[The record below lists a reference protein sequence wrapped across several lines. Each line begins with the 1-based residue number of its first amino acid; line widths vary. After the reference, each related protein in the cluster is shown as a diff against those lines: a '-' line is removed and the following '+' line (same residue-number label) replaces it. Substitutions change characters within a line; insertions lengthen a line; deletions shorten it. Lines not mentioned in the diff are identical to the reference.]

1 MDKIKEILA
10 KVFAPII
17 QQIGKFNLKKEKLI
31 GVVLK
36 EKELQICEIALVKG
50 KWKVLNFSNQ
60 EIAGIGQDQDIY
72 SAATYLSDQIKNA
85 MSSIK
90 TKNKDVAI
98 SLDPILGQIYNLQ
111 IPLMDEDSLKQNVEY
126 GGFWE
131 QFDETPETLEGY
143 ETSYQVLSKNT
154 ELEVMD
160 IGLVTIET
168 KVVEAYSNIF
178 RLAGYNPTIID
189 LAPFSHM
196 NTQASSIGK
205 ESFEIP
211 VAVLNYTP
219 TSSFLTISSNK
230 SFQHME
236 LNIIDADKV
245 LLDTV
250 EEIESVE
257 NEFWDEIFERVG
269 GQIKQSLI
277 EFETK
282 NESSPISVLNI
293 VTDKVKIENFSIGLE
308 RQLGEMIIKQF
319 NPKDTFDFSD
329 QAEKYLDSLK
339 NHSLISESLGIA
351 LRKVNP
357 FEINSHEKFSFNLLP
372 RSNQLKVN
380 RKSLVLGKTC
390 LAFASFFIFITLV
403 HILPFKIPQIVANT
417 NRIIE
422 IKSLTKDI
430 ESKNNILKGYAT
442 KLNQLKEKNKDISGL
457 GSNILTTATI
467 YEELNKKTPENV
479 RFVSLKVLNKDQ
491 ITIDGVAKDDQS
503 VVEMMNNFTILSSV
517 KEGKIGTFIGLSD
530 EDRIALYTIEGE
542 TAPKL
547 EDLPKETITKKFTIL
562 LKLNP
567 VKGEKFDDEKIYAKL
582 VKRTKKK

>member
-10 KVFAPII
+10 KIFAPII
-17 QQIGKFNLKKEKLI
+17 QQIGKFNCKKEKLI

-36 EKELQICEIALVKG
+36 EKELQVCEIALVKG

-60 EIAGIGQDQDIY
+60 EIAGVGQEQDIY
-72 SAATYLSDQIKNA
+72 SASTDLSDQIKNA

-98 SLDPILGQIYNLQ
+98 SLDPSLGQIYNLQ
-111 IPLMDEDSLKQNVEY
+111 IPLMDKESLKENIEY
-126 GGFWE
+126 GGFWD
-131 QFDETPETLEGY
+131 QFDETPETLEDY
-143 ETSYQVLSKNT
+143 ETSYQVLSENT
-154 ELEVMD
+154 ELDVMD
-160 IGLVTIET
+160 ITLVTIET

-189 LAPFSHM
+189 LTPFSHI

-205 ESFEIP
+205 ESFETP

-230 SFQHME
+230 SFQHVE

-257 NEFWDEIFERVG
+257 SEFWDEIFERVG
-269 GQIKQSLI
+269 GEIKQSLI

-293 VTDKVKIENFSIGLE
+293 ITDKTKIDNFSIGLE
-308 RQLGEMIIKQF
+308 RQLGEIIIKQF
-319 NPKDTFDFSD
+319 DPKDTFDFSD
-329 QAEKYLDSLK
+329 EAAEHLNSLK

-357 FEINSHEKFSFNLLP
+357 FEIDTHEMFSFNLLP

-390 LAFASFFIFITLV
+390 LAFASFFIFITLMHV
-403 HILPFKIPQIVANT
+403 LPFKIPQIFANT
-417 NRIIE
+417 YKINE
-422 IKSLTKDI
+422 IKSLKEDI
-430 ESKNNILKGYAT
+430 ESKNSILNGYAT
-442 KLNQLKEKNKDISGL
+442 KASGIKSKTQNIEGL
-457 GSNILTTATI
+457 GSNILTTATV
-467 YEELNKKTPENV
+467 YKELNEKTSENI
-479 RFVSLKVLNKDQ
+479 RFVSLKVSKKDQ
-491 ITIDGVAKDDQS
+491 ITIAGVAKDDQS
-503 VVEMMNNFTILSSV
+503 VVEMMNNLTTLNSV
-517 KEGKIGTFIGLSD
+517 KETKIETLISLS
-530 EDRIALYTIEGE
+530 EKDRIALYTTEGE
-542 TAPKL
+542 AAPKL
-547 EDLPKETITKKFTIL
+547 EDLPKETITKKFTIS
-562 LKLNP
+562 LKLNS
-567 VKGEKFDDEKIYAKL
+567 VEGEKFDDEKIYAEL

>member
-72 SAATYLSDQIKNA
+72 SAATYLSDQVKNA

-143 ETSYQVLSKNT
+143 QTSYQVLSKNT

-189 LAPFSHM
+189 LAPFSHI

-211 VAVLNYTP
+211 VAILNYTP

>member
-1 MDKIKEILA
+1 MNKIKEILA

-17 QQIGKFNLKKEKLI
+17 QQIGKFNFKKEKLI

-36 EKELQICEIALVKG
+36 EKELQICEIAQIKD

-72 SAATYLSDQIKNA
+72 SASTYLSDQIKNA

-98 SLDPILGQIYNLQ
+98 SLDPSLGQIYNLQ
-111 IPLMDEDSLKQNVEY
+111 IPLMDKESLKENIEY
-126 GGFWE
+126 GGFWD
-131 QFDETPETLEGY
+131 QFDETPETLEDY
-143 ETSYQVLSKNT
+143 ETSYQVLSENT
-154 ELEVMD
+154 ELDVMD
-160 IGLVTIET
+160 ITLVTIET

-189 LAPFSHM
+189 LTPFSHI

-293 VTDKVKIENFSIGLE
+293 ITDKTKIHNFSIGLE
-308 RQLGEMIIKQF
+308 RQLGEIIIKQF
-319 NPKDTFDFSD
+319 DPKDTFDFSD
-329 QAEKYLDSLK
+329 EAAEHLNSLK

-351 LRKVNP
+351 LRKVNA
-357 FEINSHEKFSFNLLP
+357 FEINTHEMFSINLLP
-372 RSNQLKVN
+372 RTNQLKVN
-380 RKSLVLGKTC
+380 RKSLALGKVC
-390 LAFASFFIFITLV
+390 LVFASFFIFITLV
-403 HILPFKIPQIVANT
+403 HLLPFKIPQILANS
-417 NRIIE
+417 NRINE
-422 IKSLTKDI
+422 IKAFNEDI
-430 ESKNNILKGYAT
+430 ESKKNILNGYAVKVKKIKSKT
-442 KLNQLKEKNKDISGL
+442 KNIIGL
-457 GSNILTTATI
+457 GSNILTTATV
-467 YEELNKKTPENV
+467 YKELNEKTPENV
-479 RFVSLKVLNKDQ
+479 RFVSLKVSNKDQ
-491 ITIDGVAKDDQS
+491 IIIAGVAKDDQS
-503 VVEMMNNFTILSSV
+503 VVEMMNNLTTLNSV
-517 KEGKIGTFIGLSD
+517 KETKIETLISLSE
-530 EDRIALYTIEGE
+530 EDRIALYTTEGVP
-542 TAPKL
+542 APKL
-547 EDLPKETITKKFTIL
+547 EDLPKETITKKFTIS
-562 LKLNP
+562 LKLNS
-567 VKGEKFDDEKIYAKL
+567 VEGEKFDDEKIYAEL

>member
-10 KVFAPII
+10 KIFAPII
-17 QQIGKFNLKKEKLI
+17 QQIGKFNCKKEKLI

-36 EKELQICEIALVKG
+36 EKELQVCEIALVKG

-60 EIAGIGQDQDIY
+60 EIAGVGQEQDIY
-72 SAATYLSDQIKNA
+72 SASTDLSDQIKNA

-98 SLDPILGQIYNLQ
+98 SLDPSLGQIYNLQ
-111 IPLMDEDSLKQNVEY
+111 IPLMDKESLKENIEY
-126 GGFWE
+126 GGFWD
-131 QFDETPETLEGY
+131 QFDETPETLEDY
-143 ETSYQVLSKNT
+143 ETSYQVLSENT
-154 ELEVMD
+154 ELDVMD
-160 IGLVTIET
+160 ITLVIIET

-189 LAPFSHM
+189 LTPFSHI

-205 ESFEIP
+205 ESFETP

-230 SFQHME
+230 SFQHVE

-257 NEFWDEIFERVG
+257 SEFWDEIFERVG
-269 GQIKQSLI
+269 GEIKQSLI

-293 VTDKVKIENFSIGLE
+293 ITDKTKIDNFSIGLE
-308 RQLGEMIIKQF
+308 RQLGEIIIKQF
-319 NPKDTFDFSD
+319 DPKDTFDFSD
-329 QAEKYLDSLK
+329 EAAEHLNSLK

-357 FEINSHEKFSFNLLP
+357 FEINTHEMFSFNLLP

-390 LAFASFFIFITLV
+390 LAFASFFILITLV
-403 HILPFKIPQIVANT
+403 HLLPFKIPQILANT
-417 NRIIE
+417 NRINE
-422 IKSLTKDI
+422 IKIFNEDI
-430 ESKNNILKGYAT
+430 ESKTNILNGYAAKVQRINSKT
-442 KLNQLKEKNKDISGL
+442 QNITGL
-457 GSNILTTATI
+457 GSNILTTATV
-467 YEELNKKTPENV
+467 YKELNEKTPENV
-479 RFVSLKVLNKDQ
+479 RFVSLKVSNKDQ
-491 ITIDGVAKDDQS
+491 ITIAGVAKDDQS
-503 VVEMMNNFTILSSV
+503 VVEMMNNLTTLNSV
-517 KEGKIGTFIGLSD
+517 KETKIETLIGLSE
-530 EDRIALYTIEGE
+530 EDRVALYTTEGE
-542 TAPKL
+542 AAPKL
-547 EDLPKETITKKFTIL
+547 EDLPKETITKKFTIS

-567 VKGEKFDDEKIYAKL
+567 VDGEKFDDEKIYAAL

>member
-1 MDKIKEILA
+1 MDKIKELLT

-17 QQIGKFNLKKEKLI
+17 QQIGKLNFKKEKLI

-36 EKELQICEIALVKG
+36 EKELQICEIALEKG
-50 KWKVLNFSNQ
+50 KWKVLNFSSQ
-60 EIAGIGQDQDIY
+60 EITGIGQDQDIY
-72 SAATYLSDQIKNA
+72 SASTDLSDQIKNA

-98 SLDPILGQIYNLQ
+98 SLDPILGQVYNLQ
-111 IPLMDEDSLKQNVEY
+111 IPLMEGDSLKEELEL

-160 IGLVTIET
+160 ITLVTIET

-189 LAPFSHM
+189 LTPFSHT
-196 NTQASSIGK
+196 NTQALSIGK

-211 VAVLNYTP
+211 VAILNYTR
-219 TSSFLTISSNK
+219 TSSFLTILSNK
-230 SFQHME
+230 SFQYVE

-269 GQIKQSLI
+269 SEIKQSLI

-293 VTDKVKIENFSIGLE
+293 VTDKATIEKFSIGLE
-308 RQLGEMIIKQF
+308 RQLGEILIKQF
-319 NPKDTFDFSD
+319 SPKDTFDFSD
-329 QAEKYLDSLK
+329 EAEKNLNSLK

-357 FEINSHEKFSFNLLP
+357 FEINTHEMFSFNLLP
-372 RSNQLKVN
+372 RCNQLKVN

-390 LAFASFFIFITLV
+390 LVLASFFVFITLV
-403 HILPFKIPQIVANT
+403 HLLPFKIPQILANSHS
-417 NRIIE
+417 
-422 IKSLTKDI
+422 IKKFKTFNEDI
-430 ESKNNILKGYAT
+430 ESKKNILKGYSA
-442 KLNQLKEKNKDISGL
+442 KGDRINLKTKDIMGL
-457 GSNILTTATI
+457 GSNILTTATV
-467 YEELNKKTPENV
+467 YKELNEKTPENV
-479 RFVSLKVLNKDQ
+479 RFVSLKVSNKDQ
-491 ITIDGVAKDDQS
+491 ITIAGVAKDDQS
-503 VVEMMNNFTILSSV
+503 VVEMMNNLTILNSV
-517 KEGKIGTFIGLSD
+517 KETKIETLISLSE
-530 EDRIALYTIEGE
+530 EDKIALYTTEGKA
-542 TAPKL
+542 APKL
-547 EDLPKETITKKFTIL
+547 EDLPKETITKKFTIT
-562 LKLNP
+562 LKLNS
-567 VKGEKFDDEKIYAKL
+567 VEGEKFDDEKIYAEL

>member
-10 KVFAPII
+10 KLFAPII
-17 QQIGKFNLKKEKLI
+17 LQIGKLNFKKEKLI

-36 EKELQICEIALVKG
+36 EKELQICEIAHVKG

-90 TKNKDVAI
+90 TKTKNVAI

-111 IPLMDEDSLKQNVEY
+111 IPLMEEDSLKQNVEY

-131 QFDETPETLEGY
+131 QFDETPETLEDY
-143 ETSYQVLSKNT
+143 ETSYQVMSKNK

-160 IGLVTIET
+160 IALVTIET

-189 LAPFSHM
+189 LAPFAHI

-219 TSSFLTISSNK
+219 TSSFITISSNK

-250 EEIESVE
+250 EDIESVE

-293 VTDKVKIENFSIGLE
+293 ITDKAKIDNFSIGLE
-308 RQLGEMIIKQF
+308 RQLGEMIIKRF

-329 QAEKYLDSLK
+329 EAEKYLDSLK

-357 FEINSHEKFSFNLLP
+357 FEINSHEMFSLNLLP
-372 RSNQLKVN
+372 RSNQLKIN

-390 LAFASFFIFITLV
+390 LAFASFFVFITLA
-403 HILPFKIPQIVANT
+403 HLLPFKIPQILANT
-417 NRIIE
+417 NRINE
-422 IKSLTKDI
+422 IKTFNEDI
-430 ESKNNILKGYAT
+430 ESKTNILNGYGA
-442 KLNQLKEKNKDISGL
+442 KVSQLQSKTENIIGL
-457 GSNILTTATI
+457 GSNILTTATV
-467 YEELNKKTPENV
+467 YQELNEKTPENV
-479 RFVSLKVLNKDQ
+479 RFVSLKVSDKDQ
-491 ITIDGVAKDDQS
+491 ITIAGVAKDDQS
-503 VVEMMNNFTILSSV
+503 VVEMMNNLTTLNSV
-517 KEGKIGTFIGLSD
+517 TETKIETLIGLSE
-530 EDRIALYTIEGE
+530 EDRIALYTTEGE
-542 TAPKL
+542 AAPKL
-547 EDLPKETITKKFTIL
+547 EDLPQETISKKFTIS
-562 LKLNP
+562 LKLNS
-567 VKGEKFDDEKIYAKL
+567 VEGEKFDDKKIYAEL

>member
-10 KVFAPII
+10 KLFAPII
-17 QQIGKFNLKKEKLI
+17 LQIGKLNFKKEKLI

-36 EKELQICEIALVKG
+36 EKELQICEIAHVKG

-90 TKNKDVAI
+90 TKTKNVAI

-111 IPLMDEDSLKQNVEY
+111 IPLMEEDSLKQNVDY

-143 ETSYQVLSKNT
+143 ETSYQVMSKNK

-160 IGLVTIET
+160 IALVTIET

-189 LAPFSHM
+189 LAPFAHI

-219 TSSFLTISSNK
+219 TSSFITISSNK

-250 EEIESVE
+250 EDIESVE

-293 VTDKVKIENFSIGLE
+293 ITDKAKIDNFSIGLE
-308 RQLGEMIIKQF
+308 RQLGEMIIKRF

-329 QAEKYLDSLK
+329 EAEKYLDSLK

-357 FEINSHEKFSFNLLP
+357 FEINSHEMFSLNLLP
-372 RSNQLKVN
+372 RSNQLKIN
-380 RKSLVLGKTC
+380 RKSLVW
-390 LAFASFFIFITLV
+390 
-403 HILPFKIPQIVANT
+403 
-417 NRIIE
+417 
-422 IKSLTKDI
+422 
-430 ESKNNILKGYAT
+430 
-442 KLNQLKEKNKDISGL
+442 EKH
-457 GSNILTTATI
+457 
-467 YEELNKKTPENV
+467 V
-479 RFVSLKVLNKDQ
+479 
-491 ITIDGVAKDDQS
+491 
-503 VVEMMNNFTILSSV
+503 
-517 KEGKIGTFIGLSD
+517 
-530 EDRIALYTIEGE
+530 
-542 TAPKL
+542 
-547 EDLPKETITKKFTIL
+547 
-562 LKLNP
+562 
-567 VKGEKFDDEKIYAKL
+567 
-582 VKRTKKK
+582 

>member
-10 KVFAPII
+10 KIFAPII
-17 QQIGKFNLKKEKLI
+17 QQIGKFNCKKEKLI

-36 EKELQICEIALVKG
+36 EKELQVCEIALVKG

-60 EIAGIGQDQDIY
+60 EIAGVGQEQDIY
-72 SAATYLSDQIKNA
+72 SASTDLSDQIKNA

-98 SLDPILGQIYNLQ
+98 SLDPSLGQIYNLQ
-111 IPLMDEDSLKQNVEY
+111 IPLMDKESLKENIEY
-126 GGFWE
+126 GGFWD
-131 QFDETPETLEGY
+131 QFDETPETLEDY
-143 ETSYQVLSKNT
+143 ETSYQVLSENT
-154 ELEVMD
+154 ELDVMD
-160 IGLVTIET
+160 ITLVIIET

-189 LAPFSHM
+189 LTPFSHI
-196 NTQASSIGK
+196 NTQATSIGK
-205 ESFEIP
+205 ESFETP

-230 SFQHME
+230 SFQHVE

-257 NEFWDEIFERVG
+257 SEFWDEIFERVG
-269 GQIKQSLI
+269 GEIKQSLI

-293 VTDKVKIENFSIGLE
+293 ITDKTKIDNFSIGLE
-308 RQLGEMIIKQF
+308 RQLGEIIIKQF
-319 NPKDTFDFSD
+319 DPKDTFDFSD
-329 QAEKYLDSLK
+329 EAAEHLNSLK

-357 FEINSHEKFSFNLLP
+357 FEIDTHEMFSFNLLP

-390 LAFASFFIFITLV
+390 LAFASFFIFITLMHV
-403 HILPFKIPQIVANT
+403 LPFKIPQIFANT
-417 NRIIE
+417 YKINE
-422 IKSLTKDI
+422 IKSLKEDI
-430 ESKNNILKGYAT
+430 ESKNSILNGYAT
-442 KLNQLKEKNKDISGL
+442 KASGIKSKTQNIEGL
-457 GSNILTTATI
+457 GSNILTTATV
-467 YEELNKKTPENV
+467 YKELNEKTSENI
-479 RFVSLKVLNKDQ
+479 RFVSLKVSKKDQ
-491 ITIDGVAKDDQS
+491 ITIAGVAKDDQS
-503 VVEMMNNFTILSSV
+503 VVEMMNDLTKLNSV
-517 KEGKIGTFIGLSD
+517 KETKIETLISLSE
-530 EDRIALYTIEGE
+530 EDRIALYTTEGE
-542 TAPKL
+542 AAPKL
-547 EDLPKETITKKFTIL
+547 EDFPKETITKKFTIS

-567 VKGEKFDDEKIYAKL
+567 VDGEKFDDEKIYAAL

>member
-1 MDKIKEILA
+1 
-10 KVFAPII
+10 
-17 QQIGKFNLKKEKLI
+17 
-31 GVVLK
+31 
-36 EKELQICEIALVKG
+36 
-50 KWKVLNFSNQ
+50 
-60 EIAGIGQDQDIY
+60 
-72 SAATYLSDQIKNA
+72 
-85 MSSIK
+85 
-90 TKNKDVAI
+90 
-98 SLDPILGQIYNLQ
+98 
-111 IPLMDEDSLKQNVEY
+111 
-126 GGFWE
+126 
-131 QFDETPETLEGY
+131 
-143 ETSYQVLSKNT
+143 
-154 ELEVMD
+154 MD

-189 LAPFSHM
+189 LAPFSHI

-211 VAVLNYTP
+211 VAILNYTP

-430 ESKNNILKGYAT
+430 ESKNNILKGYSS
-442 KLNQLKEKNKDISGL
+442 KLNQLKKKNKDISGL
-457 GSNILTTATI
+457 GSNILTTATV

-479 RFVSLKVLNKDQ
+479 RFVSLKVSNKEQ
-491 ITIDGVAKDDQS
+491 ITIAGVAKDDQS
-503 VVEMMNNFTILSSV
+503 VIEMMNNLTILSSV
-517 KEGKIGTFIGLSD
+517 KESKIETLIELSED
-530 EDRIALYTIEGE
+530 DRIALYTVEGE
-542 TAPKL
+542 AVPKL
-547 EDLPKETITKKFTIL
+547 EDLPKETIAKKFTIS

-567 VKGEKFDDEKIYAKL
+567 VEGEKFDDEKNYAVL
-582 VKRTKKK
+582 VERTKKK

>member
-1 MDKIKEILA
+1 MNKIKEILA

-17 QQIGKFNLKKEKLI
+17 QQIGKFICKKEKII

-36 EKELQICEIALVKG
+36 EKEIQICEIALVKG
-50 KWKVLNFSNQ
+50 KWKVSNFSNQ
-60 EIAGIGQDQDIY
+60 IIAGIDQDQDIY
-72 SAATYLSDQIKNA
+72 SASTDLSDQIKDA

-98 SLDPILGQIYNLQ
+98 SLDPSLGQIYNLQ
-111 IPLMDEDSLKQNVEY
+111 IPLMDKESLKENIEY
-126 GGFWE
+126 GGFWD
-131 QFDETPETLEGY
+131 QFDETPETLEDY
-143 ETSYQVLSKNT
+143 ETSYQVLSENT
-154 ELEVMD
+154 ELDVMD
-160 IGLVTIET
+160 ITLVTIET

-189 LAPFSHM
+189 LTPFSHI

-293 VTDKVKIENFSIGLE
+293 ITNKAKIENFSIGLE
-308 RQLGEMIIKQF
+308 RQLGEIVIKQF
-319 NPKDTFDFSD
+319 DPKDTFDFSD
-329 QAEKYLDSLK
+329 EAAEHLNSLK

-351 LRKVNP
+351 LRKVNA
-357 FEINSHEKFSFNLLP
+357 FEINTHEMFSINLLP
-372 RSNQLKVN
+372 RTNQLKVN
-380 RKSLVLGKTC
+380 RKSLALGKVC
-390 LAFASFFIFITLV
+390 LVFASFFIFITLV
-403 HILPFKIPQIVANT
+403 HLLPFKIPQILANS
-417 NRIIE
+417 NRINE
-422 IKSLTKDI
+422 IKAFNEDI
-430 ESKNNILKGYAT
+430 ESKKNILNGYAVKVKKIKSKT
-442 KLNQLKEKNKDISGL
+442 KNIIGL
-457 GSNILTTATI
+457 GSNILTTATV
-467 YEELNKKTPENV
+467 YKELNEKTPENV
-479 RFVSLKVLNKDQ
+479 RFVSLKVSNKDQ
-491 ITIDGVAKDDQS
+491 IIIAGVAKDDQS
-503 VVEMMNNFTILSSV
+503 VVEMMNNLTTLNSV
-517 KEGKIGTFIGLSD
+517 KETKIETLIGLSE
-530 EDRIALYTIEGE
+530 EDRIALYTTEGE

-547 EDLPKETITKKFTIL
+547 EDLPKETITKKFTIS
-562 LKLNP
+562 LKLNS
-567 VKGEKFDDEKIYAKL
+567 VEGEKFDDEKIYAEL

>member
-1 MDKIKEILA
+1 MDKIKELLA
-10 KVFAPII
+10 KVFTPII
-17 QQIGKFNLKKEKLI
+17 QQIGKLNFKKEKLI

-36 EKELQICEIALVKG
+36 EKELQICEIAQIKD

-72 SAATYLSDQIKNA
+72 SASTYLSDQIKNA

-111 IPLMDEDSLKQNVEY
+111 IPLMQEDSLKQNVEY

-143 ETSYQVLSKNT
+143 ETSYQVMSSNT

-160 IGLVTIET
+160 IALVTIET

-178 RLAGYNPTIID
+178 RLAGFNPIIID
-189 LAPFSHM
+189 LAPFSHI
-196 NTQASSIGK
+196 NTQALSIGK
-205 ESFEIP
+205 ENLEIP
-211 VAVLNYTP
+211 VAILNYTA

-269 GQIKQSLI
+269 GEIKQSLI

-293 VTDKVKIENFSIGLE
+293 ITDKTKIDNFSIGLE
-308 RQLGEMIIKQF
+308 RQLGEIIIKQF
-319 NPKDTFDFSD
+319 DPKDTFDFSD
-329 QAEKYLDSLK
+329 EAAEHLNSLK

-357 FEINSHEKFSFNLLP
+357 FEIDTHEMFSFNLLP

-390 LAFASFFIFITLV
+390 LAFASFFIFITLMHV
-403 HILPFKIPQIVANT
+403 LPFKIPQIFANT
-417 NRIIE
+417 YKINE
-422 IKSLTKDI
+422 IKSLKEDI
-430 ESKNNILKGYAT
+430 ESKNSILNGYAT
-442 KLNQLKEKNKDISGL
+442 KASGIKSKTQNIEGL
-457 GSNILTTATI
+457 GSNILTTATV
-467 YEELNKKTPENV
+467 YKELNEKTSENI
-479 RFVSLKVLNKDQ
+479 RFVSLKVSKKDQ
-491 ITIDGVAKDDQS
+491 ITIAGVAKDDQS
-503 VVEMMNNFTILSSV
+503 VVEMMNNLTTLNSV
-517 KEGKIGTFIGLSD
+517 KETKIETLISLS
-530 EDRIALYTIEGE
+530 EKDRIALYTTEGE
-542 TAPKL
+542 AAPKL
-547 EDLPKETITKKFTIL
+547 EDLPKETITKKFTIS
-562 LKLNP
+562 LKLNS
-567 VKGEKFDDEKIYAKL
+567 VEGEKFDDEKIYAEL